1 MTWSQVNTLIN
12 SGMTIGSH
20 GYSHTSL
27 SYLDKENL
35 FNEINY
41 SKSLIEENTN
51 TLCNYFSLPYGSKN
65 DYNDKI
71 IKNLLS
77 SNYKKCFL
85 NHGLFN
91 VYDKNNFCINRI
103 SLTNDS
109 NYDMIIK
116 IL

>member
-41 SKSLIEENTN
+41 SKFIEENTN
-51 TLCNYFSLPYGSKN
+51 TLQ
-65 DYNDKI
+65 
-71 IKNLLS
+71 
-77 SNYKKCFL
+77 
-85 NHGLFN
+85 LFFYHME
-91 VYDKNNFCINRI
+91 VK
-103 SLTNDS
+103 
-109 NYDMIIK
+109 MIIT
-116 IL
+116 